1 MGSEPQTANPNP
13 APHRSLSLLVTLALA
28 LTLPQHCVQPVI
40 RDIIVEIVQ
49 QRREELAANGDD
61 DFVRDGDL
69 LGELLMEAEGRAMSD
84 DDILYATSQPF
95 SLTSCAGCFEH
106 CALTLTVTLR
116 LCPVP
121 ATASCRAVLDSS

>member
-1 MGSEPQTANPNP
+1 
-13 APHRSLSLLVTLALA
+13 
-28 LTLPQHCVQPVI
+28 
-40 RDIIVEIVQ
+40 
-49 QRREELAANGDD
+49 
-61 DFVRDGDL
+61 VRDGDL

-121 ATASCRAVLDSS
+121 ATASCRSEAACTRPYMQSGALGSRP